1 MTKKDLHE
9 PMTTEEVLA
18 RQDELADYFE
28 SDDFDGPVV
37 EGEPLRALLAAVNQR
52 EAAQARVH
60 EAVAVARSAGS
71 SWNAIA
77 AMLGVSRQAAR
88 QRYARVAGE
97 GKPA

>member
-1 MTKKDLHE
+1 MTNKDLHE
-9 PMTTEEVLA
+9 PMTTEEILA

-28 SDDFDGPVV
+28 SDDFDGEVV

-52 EAAQARVH
+52 DAAQTRVD
-60 EAVAVARSAGS
+60 EAVAAARNAGS

-88 QRYARVAGE
+88 QRYAKPSAGA
-97 GKPA
+97 KPA